1 MAKDRLSTGETNPRG
16 IPQAIFIKSIEDF
29 INPKT
34 CTDDDVNNFL
44 KELQMRMEQ
53 YRFMEESKKAALGNL
68 DTKIPDIQ
76 KTLDICKY
84 FKSKS
89 EQIEEGGD
97 IQEKD
102 KQIEVN
108 YQLND
113 TVYSKAV
120 IDPKDIGSVRLW
132 LGANIMVEYAIEEAI
147 EMLAERLKTTIKGKE
162 NTLEDLE
169 YLRSNI
175 TTMEVNTARVYNW
188 DVQRRRTQNA
198 EA

>member
-1 MAKDRLSTGETNPRG
+1 MASDRLSTGKTNARG
-16 IPQAIFIKSIEDF
+16 IPQAVFIKKIEEF

-34 CTDDDVNNFL
+34 CTDDDVSNFL

-53 YRFMEESKKAALGNL
+53 YRFMEENKRTTLDNL
-68 DTKIPDIQ
+68 NTKIPDIK

-84 FKSKS
+84 LKLKQESG
-89 EQIEEGGD
+89 ETDGEEEED
-97 IQEKD
+97 EN
-102 KQIEVN
+102 IEVN

-120 IDPKDIGSVRLW
+120 IDTKDIGSVRLW
-132 LGANIMVEYAIEEAI
+132 LGANIMVEYPVDEAI
-147 EMLAERLKTTIKGKE
+147 QMLTERLKVTGKNKD
-162 NTLEDLE
+162 NTLEDID

-188 DVQRRRTQNA
+188 DVQRRRTQKA
-198 EA
+198 DA